1 MFNKFFKN
9 WNRRKLKDKKY
20 DFLFYDSIE
29 NEYVCLDCETTG
41 LNPKKDEILSIGAVH
56 IRDNKVLMRKTFN
69 IFIKPSKDIS
79 SESIKIHHLRP
90 VDLENA
96 IEPKKAI
103 LELLDF
109 IGSRPIVG
117 YYIEFD
123 IAMTDYGN
131 TAIGTVGLDDS
142 LALVVSYNGGLT
154 WDKAD
159 ILELWDVG
167 RSPSNTGDHIVHF
180 LRGATGLVQFGFYAT
195 SSSSNEDNDWFIDN
209 FRIVDTIFSG
219 IGIEEF
225 SFNENFTVYPNP
237 NNGVFTIQ
245 NEGVAHES
253 SVELMDIQGR
263 VVYDNQMYFTKN
275 GKKQIEVN
283 SLNSGVYILL
293 LQSEGKL
300 EQHRIVIE

>member
-96 IEPKKAI
+96 VEPKKAI

-123 IAMTDYGN
+123 IAIISKYTKQY
-131 TAIGTVGLDDS
+131 IGVKLPNES
-142 LALVVSYNGGLT
+142 IEVS
-154 WDKAD
+154 
-159 ILELWDVG
+159 
-167 RSPSNTGDHIVHF
+167 SM
-180 LRGATGLVQFGFYAT
+180 FYKTKKKT
-195 SSSSNEDNDWFIDN
+195 SEYEFIDLK
-209 FRIVDTIFSG
+209 FDTI
-219 IGIEEF
+219 IK
-225 SFNENFTVYPNP
+225 
-237 NNGVFTIQ
+237 
-245 NEGVAHES
+245 
-253 SVELMDIQGR
+253 ELNIPR
-263 VVYDNQMYFTKN
+263 L
-275 GKKQIEVN
+275 GKHDA
-283 SLNSGVYILL
+283 LNDAIMTSMIFL
-293 LQSEGKL
+293 KL
-300 EQHRIVIE
+300 KTLTPAKTTFYTN